1 MSDGGEGT
9 VSFSLPGP
17 PPGGGG
23 GGEEGLGRRGQGTDG
38 GARSLQPE
46 PWGDDG
52 AVGGGGG
59 IAARAKGG
67 GRRTA
72 VTYVIN
78 EASQG
83 PLLAAES
90 GALQSLREA
99 CEAVGA
105 TLETLHFGK
114 LDFGETAVLDR
125 FYNAGERGR
134 GDTGME
140 GHRDGPCLQTAA
152 RKFLLNT
159 FLLNCY

>member
-52 AVGGGGG
+52 AGGGGGG

-125 FYNAGERGR
+125 FYNAGERGPR
-134 GDTGME
+134 GY
-140 GHRDGPCLQTAA
+140 RDGGTQGWPVLTNSSQ
-152 RKFLLNT
+152 KVSPEYLSS
-159 FLLNCY
+159 